1 MRSKRGKSPD
11 KRVGAVQVVRVVF
24 RVSDLPCAAAAA
36 TLAKRVRA
44 LPGVADVTVN
54 PVTER
59 VVLMFDP
66 WATSALEI
74 MRAIEARGYAVER
87 PPAPWY
93 ATIPGAR

>member
-1 MRSKRGKSPD
+1 MRLPHGESPNKRA
-11 KRVGAVQVVRVVF
+11 GAVQVVRVVF

-36 TLAKRVRA
+36 TLAKRVRE

-59 VVLMFDP
+59 VVLTLDP
-66 WATSALEI
+66 WATTAVEI
-74 MRAIEARGYAVER
+74 MQAIEALGYAVER

-93 ATIPGAR
+93 AANPQR